1 MQKDAGITINLVKN
15 RGETFLDRFIVW
27 ALNVGRVVVILTEGI
42 ALVAFIYRFSLDQQ
56 LVDLHNR
63 IGQEQAI
70 LKLLANNEKN
80 YRSVQER
87 LSLSQQIITQ
97 SAATSNLFQTIIG
110 YVPST
115 INITNVTFASDNI
128 RFDLSASSI
137 DPITSLVNKLKA
149 NPAISSV
156 SIDKIDNRT
165 ATSTLSV
172 TITALIKSGKIKQL

>member
-15 RGETFLDRFIVW
+15 RGETFLDRFIGW

-70 LKLLANNEKN
+70 LKLLANNEKT
-80 YRSVQER
+80 YRNVQER
-87 LSLSQQIITQ
+87 LLLSQQIITQ
-97 SAATSNLFQTIIG
+97 ATTSVNLFQTIIS
-110 YVPST
+110 YVPSNV
-115 INITNVTFASDNI
+115 NITNITAASDNI
-128 RFDLSASSI
+128 RFDLSAGSI
-137 DPITSLVNKLKA
+137 VPITTLVDKLKT
-149 NPAISSV
+149 NPAIAGV
-156 SIDKIDNRT
+156 SIDKIDNQT

-172 TITALIKSGKIKQL
+172 TITALFKPGKIQQL